1 MKNNFLIRMMTWE
14 DDHEYPTMIKAFY
27 SKHITELLKLY
38 ITAKENEIIIN
49 IPKENEG
56 HSKFDGR
63 EAYVTDIQINFG
75 GNESITCLDVYV
87 EVINI

>member
-27 SKHITELLKLY
+27 SEHITELLKLY

-49 IPKENEG
+49 IPEENEK
-56 HSKFDGR
+56 HSKFDGH

-75 GNESITCLDVYV
+75 GNESITCLNVYV
-87 EVINI
+87 EVYDI